1 MPKLPDDLG
10 ARPVPQIAGLPSGRL
25 NRGAAAPDLANA
37 DLGQTI
43 SNIGFQMQEKTDKLN
58 FARAKSSFLQEQ
70 MKTLSDLDQDQDFST
85 YERKYTD
92 RMKAAREA
100 SLGLLGNSRDQQAF
114 ELESDTDILRG
125 LEQVK
130 QKAWAGEK
138 DSAIASVE
146 QLSTDNRESAIR
158 SADQATRFGF
168 IKATQDAIDGLA
180 EKGYISKANAVQL
193 RQKTAQDYAEGI
205 INSLPY
211 DQQIKLL
218 QSQNP
223 AMLEEVYAQYPG
235 LRKYN
240 FQFKDSKAKP
250 GETRHLEFYFP
261 GESHSTFNDK
271 SRPGIERFDPNMGKM
286 DILGDMLHY
295 IPTAD
300 KEVGKLRNE
309 FQSSITE
316 DQKRNM
322 LYPDYQAQIRDGLFG
337 DKKPSFD
344 EWLQKNGGDAFFRG
358 YLANQYPKDAYTKEQ
373 VALFGRLDSALRKT
387 DGTPH
392 AGSIADFIPSDK
404 RQNLLDG
411 ALREKRA
418 EEDRQRILADRE
430 RALFRE
436 DLSFRIQDA
445 SAAYLSGQ
453 NFPDAPTQADFR
465 RAYDDNTSAR
475 RWQSFKTLQDASAD
489 IRNLYAASPAER
501 QAILAKNQPVAGDGF
516 AEKEKIHSLLMQ
528 TNNRIT
534 QLQNSDPAAYVAQF
548 NPSIAQSYQEAIS
561 SGDKGAIAKY
571 AMQSL
576 AEQRRLGIA
585 EPMIL
590 PKAASAEIAQ
600 SFFNQQEGGQNAAKL
615 MDALEEQWGPAFP
628 KVYEQLAKENKLP
641 PSALV
646 IPNMS
651 DKGSQE
657 RLARWSLVDDK
668 VFEDRLPDKNQTIKA
683 IRNEIAT
690 QTSPFWNSLAVQN
703 GGENTFNTYASQL
716 YKLSL
721 GYAASGKTPSDA
733 VEQAY
738 QETIGHAYDFG
749 PSFRV
754 PKTESPS
761 DVMLGAQY
769 LTNHPD
775 QLGAASFP
783 SASGLTAE
791 QAKRATHDVIRN
803 NPVWVTNSDETGLT
817 LYAQGNNGLNLVRKT
832 NGQPITMTWEELRNA
847 ATNVDD
853 AYQYPYKADG
863 SSNYRYPYTD
873 KSSGTYNYPYEGN
886 PE

>member
-37 DLGQTI
+37 ELGQTI

-58 FARAKSSFLQEQ
+58 YARAKSSLLQEQ
-70 MKTLSDLDQDQDFST
+70 MKTLSDLEQDQDFST
-85 YERKYTD
+85 YETKYND

-100 SLGLLGNSRDQQAF
+100 SLELLGNSRDQQAF

-146 QLSTDNRESAIR
+146 QLSTNNRESAIR
-158 SADQATRFGF
+158 SSDQATRFGL

-180 EKGYISKANAVQL
+180 EKGYISRADAVQL

-205 INSLPY
+205 VDSMGY
-211 DQQIKLL
+211 EQQIPLL
-218 QSQNP
+218 QS
-223 AMLEEVYAQYPG
+223 
-235 LRKYN
+235 
-240 FQFKDSKAKP
+240 
-250 GETRHLEFYFP
+250 
-261 GESHSTFNDK
+261 K
-271 SRPGIERFDPNMGKM
+271 S
-286 DILGDMLHY
+286 
-295 IPTAD
+295 
-300 KEVGKLRNE
+300 
-309 FQSSITE
+309 
-316 DQKRNM
+316 
-322 LYPDYQAQIRDGLFG
+322 
-337 DKKPSFD
+337 
-344 EWLQKNGGDAFFRG
+344 
-358 YLANQYPKDAYTKEQ
+358 
-373 VALFGRLDSALRKT
+373 
-387 DGTPH
+387 
-392 AGSIADFIPSDK
+392 GSIADFIPSDK
-404 RQNLLDG
+404 RQGMLDR